1 MLELDH
7 LVAAGQG
14 GRQYGR
20 FAARFDCV
28 NPLDEY
34 AGVTRS
40 LRRLRLK
47 EWVGFT
53 LLHPELYSSMI
64 IQDANFLASSEIYAY
79 PAAVG
84 RLFQHAANAKG
95 GSLRMPERLLGSHPV
110 FSKPGYRLEY
120 SFDEDGKSARIFGDV
135 SATEKAPAFRVDLML
150 HGDRVSAPLSV
161 SSRLPGGKLYTHK
174 ALFPVS
180 GTYTVGDTTVTFDP
194 ARDLAVI
201 DEHKS
206 FFPYRTQWLWGTLGW
221 QADGAPVGANF
232 AFRPGVAGQEEESC
246 IWTPSA
252 CEPLSDITFTRSASS
267 WHISSADGRLDLV
280 FSPEGRKDV
289 KVQLGIVALDYYQ
302 LFGSYSGTLRSLAGT
317 AYDVDGVHGVCES
330 FRARLLS
337 DRRLIRPEARVW
349 PGRPRPSAVCA
360 SGRSARSRRD
370 RQPRSVQ

>member
-47 EWVGFT
+47 EWIGFT
-53 LLHPELYSSMI
+53 LLHPDLYSSMI

-79 PAAVG
+79 PRAA
-84 RLFQHAANAKG
+84 RTLFQHAANAKG
-95 GSLRMPERLLGSHPV
+95 GSLGMPERLLGSRPV
-110 FSKPGYRLEY
+110 FAKPGYRLEY
-120 SFDEDGKSARIFGDV
+120 SFAVDGKSIRI
-135 SATEKAPAFRVDLML
+135 SADIAATAKAPALRAELVL
-150 HGDRVSAPLSV
+150 HGDRASAPLSV

-180 GTYTVGDTTVTFDP
+180 GTYTAGDTTVEFDP

-206 FFPYRTQWLWGTLGW
+206 FFPYRTDWLWGTLGW
-221 QADGAPVGANF
+221 QAGGTPVGANF

-246 IWTPSA
+246 LWTPSA
-252 CEPLSDITFTRSASS
+252 CEPLSAIRFTPEAFS
-267 WHISSADGRLDLV
+267 WGISSADGRLDLT
-280 FSPEGRKDV
+280 FTPEGRKDV
-289 KVQLGIVALDYYQ
+289 SVQLGLFALSYYQ
-302 LFGSYSGTLRSLAGT
+302 LFGSYSGTLRSLDGT
-317 AYDVDGVHGVCES
+317 IYPVEGVHGVCES
-330 FRARLLS
+330 FRARL
-337 DRRLIRPEARVW
+337 
-349 PGRPRPSAVCA
+349 
-360 SGRSARSRRD
+360 
-370 RQPRSVQ
+370 